1 VRPFAHQ
8 LLRFGG
14 LVPEIGVFSLGV
26 QFIKAIKGAIPVKDA
41 S

>member
-1 VRPFAHQ
+1 MSPLAHQ

-14 LVPEIGVFSLGV
+14 LVPEVGVFGLGV
-26 QFIKAIKGAIPVKDA
+26 QFVKAVKGTIPVKDA